1 MAFLGCIVLCLLITI
16 TCLSVL
22 GRELN
27 GVLHWVGSDWAIWL
41 ANHVIRPVNGDYE
54 LVEAGM
60 AFAIFAFLPY
70 CQITNGHAVV
80 DIFTAKMSPTVNR
93 ILHSAAAVIFALVL
107 VLIAAQLFGGLQ
119 SKLRSGQTTF
129 LLEFPVWWSY
139 AASMLGATVAVL
151 VAVYMAL
158 MRSAELG
165 IRVKT

>member
-1 MAFLGCIVLCLLITI
+1 
-16 TCLSVL
+16 
-22 GRELN
+22 
-27 GVLHWVGSDWAIWL
+27 
-41 ANHVIRPVNGDYE
+41 
-54 LVEAGM
+54 
-60 AFAIFAFLPY
+60 
-70 CQITNGHAVV
+70 
-80 DIFTAKMSPTVNR
+80 MSPTVNR

-158 MRSAELG
+158 MRSAELITG
-165 IRVKT
+165 RDLLPGEIQT